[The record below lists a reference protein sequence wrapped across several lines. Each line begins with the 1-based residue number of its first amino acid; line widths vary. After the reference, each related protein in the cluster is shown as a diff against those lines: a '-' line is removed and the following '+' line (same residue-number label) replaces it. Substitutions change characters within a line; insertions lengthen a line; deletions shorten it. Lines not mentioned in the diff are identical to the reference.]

1 MSNDFKVTGQN
12 FDKKLEIIKSGNPRT
27 KPSVKWVP
35 RKKEVLFPHIDEA
48 AALAQDQEAWNA
60 AVAKWQA
67 LAQEA
72 GPEHSGLAETLVR
85 LEGVSELQGMF
96 ETF

>member
-1 MSNDFKVTGQN
+1 MSKDFKVTGLN
-12 FDKKLEIIKSGNPRT
+12 FDKKFKVIKTANPLT

-35 RKKEVLFPHIDEA
+35 RKKNVPFPNTDQA
-48 AALAQDQEAWNA
+48 AVLAQDHEAWNT

-72 GPEHSGLAETLVR
+72 GPEHSALAETLVK
-85 LEGVSELQGMF
+85 LEGVSE
-96 ETF
+96 